1 MVVPPPYKD
10 FAEQLALLVPRKRK
24 EIWSK
29 GKRIDTFTAY
39 QIPDPA
45 AVIELAAVERKRA

>member
-1 MVVPPPYKD
+1 MIVPPPYKD
-10 FAEQLALLVPRKRK
+10 FAKQLALLIPRKRK

-39 QIPDPA
+39 QIPPPGSSLPLSSA
-45 AVIELAAVERKRA
+45 SGLE

>member
-1 MVVPPPYKD
+1 MPPPYKD
-10 FAEQLALLVPRKRK
+10 FAEQLALLIPRKRK

-39 QIPDPA
+39 HIPDPDA
-45 AVIELAAVERKRA
+45 AVSELAAIQRKRA